1 MKKLLIG
8 LLVLIGIGTGAL
20 FGSSALTK
28 NSGSELSMALD
39 NVNPLVKTTTVYG
52 LTNAAVKHG
61 KGQMGEDVYTYRMQT
76 YDAKGQAR
84 TLTFTADK
92 RLKLKHYLK
101 IETKGQN
108 VENWEGVTQA
118 VVPTSVVQLLVKA

>member
-8 LLVLIGIGTGAL
+8 LLVLIGLGAGAL
-20 FGSSALTK
+20 FGSSVLTK

-39 NVNPLVKTTTVYG
+39 NVNPFVKTTTVYG
-52 LTNAAVKHG
+52 LTNETVKHG
-61 KGQMGEDVYTYRMQT
+61 KGQMGEDIYTYRLQT
-76 YDAKGQAR
+76 YDAQGHAR

-108 VENWEGVTQA
+108 VETWEGVTQA